1 MALVEL
7 EIEKVVLRK
16 VEIPLVEPFRIS
28 NGEVGTKESIV
39 IEVHARG
46 DDRSFEIGFGEAS
59 PMPGSFYSKE
69 TPEST
74 YTALAKD
81 LVPDLLQRAVKSPVD
96 YAQQL
101 NSYGKE
107 SFARAGMEGAI
118 WDLTS
123 KRLGTTIAGLI
134 APGTQPIMSGLAA
147 GIYDTIP
154 ELILSIERQLLSGY
168 KRVKIKIMPG
178 WDVEPLRAVR
188 ARFGDIPLMVDAN
201 AAYTLA
207 DHVRVLHDLDSF
219 GLMMIEQPLAH
230 DAYVEMAYL
239 ARELKTPI
247 CADES
252 ADSMEAFG
260 QILYH
265 RSAQI
270 INIKVQR
277 LGGLWNAKEMHDRAV
292 GAGIACW
299 LGTMPELGIASTQSL
314 ALASLKGMV
323 YPTDVEASDRW
334 YVDDIIEP
342 KIEVIDGIIQL
353 PAGGYNV
360 DVAKLGRYT
369 TSVEEFVR

>member
-1 MALVEL
+1 VALVEL
-7 EIEKVVLRK
+7 EIEKVILRK
-16 VEIPLVEPFRIS
+16 VEIPLIEPFRIS

-46 DDRSFEIGFGEAS
+46 DDKSSVIGFGEAS
-59 PMPGSFYSKE
+59 PMSGSFYSKE

-74 YTALAKD
+74 YNALAKD

-96 YAQQL
+96 YAQEL

-107 SFARAGMEGAI
+107 AFARAGMEGAI
-118 WDLTS
+118 WDLTGQ
-123 KRLGTTIAGLI
+123 RLGTNIQGLI
-134 APGTQPIMSGLAA
+134 NPNSQPILSGLAV

-154 ELILSIERQLLSGY
+154 EMLASVEKQLVSGY
-168 KRVKIKIMPG
+168 RRIKIKIMPG

-188 ARFGDIPLMVDAN
+188 DRFGDIPLMVDAN
-201 AAYTLA
+201 ASYTLA

-219 GLMMIEQPLAH
+219 DLMMIEQPLSH

-239 ARELKTPI
+239 VRELKTPI

-292 GAGIACW
+292 GAGIECW

-314 ALASLKGMV
+314 ALASMKGMV

-334 YVDDIIEP
+334 YVDDTIEP
-342 KIEVIDGIIQL
+342 KIEVVDGIIQV
-353 PAGGYNV
+353 PQGGYKV

-369 TSVEEFVR
+369 TSMEEFVR

>member
-1 MALVEL
+1 VALVEL
-7 EIEKVVLRK
+7 EVKKVILRK
-16 VEIPLVEPFRIS
+16 VSIPLVEPFRIS
-28 NGEVGTKESIV
+28 NGEVSMKESIV
-39 IEVHARG
+39 IELHAKG
-46 DDRSFEIGFGEAS
+46 LIGFGEAS
-59 PMPGSFYSKE
+59 PMPGGFYSKE
-69 TPEST
+69 TPAST
-74 YTALAKD
+74 YAALAND
-81 LVPDLLQRAVKSPVD
+81 LVPDLLQRIVKSPVD

-107 SFARAGMEGAI
+107 AFARAGMEGAI
-118 WDLTS
+118 WDLTAQ
-123 KRLGTTIAGLI
+123 RLGTTIHGLI
-134 APGTQPIMSGLAA
+134 DPTTQPIASGLAV

-154 ELILSIERQLLSGY
+154 ELIAAIERQLSSGY
-168 KRVKIKIMPG
+168 KRIKIKIMPG
-178 WDVEPLRAVR
+178 WDIEPLRAVR
-188 ARFGDIPLMVDAN
+188 ERFGDIPLMVDAN

-207 DHVRVLHDLDSF
+207 DHVRVLHDLDSL
-219 GLMMIEQPLAH
+219 GLLMIEQPLAH
-230 DAYVEMAYL
+230 DAYIEMAYL

-292 GAGIACW
+292 GAGIECW
-299 LGTMPELGIASTQSL
+299 LGTMPELGLASVQSL
-314 ALASLKGMV
+314 ALASMKGMR

-342 KIEVIDGIIQL
+342 KIEVLDGVIQI
-353 PAGGYNV
+353 PSGGHKV

-369 TSVEEFVR
+369 TSLEEFSR